1 MAVMLVLKR
10 LRQRIMGFRPTCVQ
24 NEKYPVQKNKKTK
37 TTEKIKRH
45 YAHMYIK
52 GSLNGEKKENTKLEI
67 TILLV
72 SEYPRETS

>member
-1 MAVMLVLKR
+1 MKST
-10 LRQRIMGFRPTCVQ
+10 QS
-24 NEKYPVQKNKKTK
+24 KKTK

-52 GSLNGEKKENTKLEI
+52 GSLNGDKKENTKLEI